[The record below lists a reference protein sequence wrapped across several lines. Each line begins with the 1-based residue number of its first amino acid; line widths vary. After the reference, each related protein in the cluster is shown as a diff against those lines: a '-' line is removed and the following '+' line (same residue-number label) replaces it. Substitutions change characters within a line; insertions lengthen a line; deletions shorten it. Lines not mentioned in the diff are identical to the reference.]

1 MSLPSW
7 QGLGEII
14 MTERRKKGKR
24 RNNANSYIKVAT
36 LVGVAQIF
44 LIIISLF
51 LQLYTNQKIFAEVED
66 LKTLMSL
73 KQLTDINR
81 VESFSNIFVVVSL
94 LIMALA
100 FLLLWFNL
108 ELMHRFKNDMS
119 RQNKAEGCIDEL
131 TGVWNRKYID
141 KYLARYI
148 KKNGSGFL
156 YMCDMDNF
164 KKINDTLGHDAG
176 DQVLKD
182 FASVL
187 KSALREED
195 RICRLG
201 GDEFM
206 LYVPSIDEA
215 TAKIVYERIRDML
228 AKKLAG
234 SARSIVTIS
243 CGATPIN
250 DARNFTEDYKR
261 ADQALYYV
269 KEAGK
274 NSFCILI

>member
-1 MSLPSW
+1 MKD
-7 QGLGEII
+7 
-14 MTERRKKGKR
+14 RRKKGKR
-24 RNNANSYIKVAT
+24 RSNANSYIKLAT
-36 LVGVAQIF
+36 LIGVAQIF
-44 LIIISLF
+44 LIILSVF
-51 LQLYTNQKIFAEVED
+51 LQFYTNQKIFAEIEE
-66 LKTLMSL
+66 LKIKMSL
-73 KQLTDINR
+73 KQLADINR
-81 VESFSNIFVVVSL
+81 VESFSNIFIVVSL

-100 FLLLWFNL
+100 LMLLWFNL
-108 ELMHRFKNDMS
+108 ELMNRFKNDMS
-119 RQNKAEGCIDEL
+119 RQNMTEGCIDEL
-131 TGVWNRKYID
+131 TGVWNRKYIE

-164 KKINDTLGHDAG
+164 KKINDTLGHDVG

-182 FASVL
+182 FAAVL

-228 AKKLAG
+228 AQKLAG

-243 CGATPIN
+243 CGATPISS
-250 DARNFTEDYKR
+250 ARNFTEDYKR

-269 KEAGK
+269 KESGK